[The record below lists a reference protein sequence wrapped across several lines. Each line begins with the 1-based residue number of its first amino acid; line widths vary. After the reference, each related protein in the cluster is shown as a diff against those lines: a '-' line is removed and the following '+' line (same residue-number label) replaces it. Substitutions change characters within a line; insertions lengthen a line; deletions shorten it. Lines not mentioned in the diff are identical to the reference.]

1 MVTAGV
7 YILLRISILISF
19 SYYSIFLITIIGT
32 LTCFIGSL
40 LALISIDMKELI
52 AYSTMSQLGY
62 LHMSY

>member
-7 YILLRISILISF
+7 YILIRISILISY
-19 SYYSIFLITIIGT
+19 SYYALIFISLIGG

-62 LHMSY
+62 YML